1 MGKCLSCC
9 EAPGQ
14 PGPDAQ
20 FVDPQR
26 AISSSQSRSSTGFV
40 SESKELKRTAAA
52 TDTNY
57 GTGRPPITPSD
68 KKMFTQYPKL
78 PPIKKQSN
86 GESKRLSL
94 ISKDFQESKV
104 IAMFDMYKDSEDDDV
119 ILAEGVEKFC
129 EDLDVKPEEFI
140 VLVIAWKFQ
149 ADQMCR
155 FTRDEFINGC
165 RNLKCDSLKSIRSK
179 FPELLSE
186 VENKQSFKD
195 LYRWTYKFGLDS
207 DTGQRTLQTE
217 MAMSLWKL
225 VFSQHEPL
233 LLDHWL
239 EFLSKHQNIR
249 GIPRDTWDM
258 FLNFTEQVG
267 EDLTTY
273 DDTEAWPS
281 LFDDFVEFENDRQN
295 QNVMTD

>member
-20 FVDPQR
+20 FVDPQS

-57 GTGRPPITPSD
+57 GTGRPPIAPSD

-86 GESKRLSL
+86 GDSKRLSL

-104 IAMFDMYKDSEDDDV
+104 IAMFDMYKDAEGDDV

-129 EDLDVKPEEFI
+129 EDLDVKPEEYI